1 MKTAATLLAV
11 LLFAGLA
18 SSEQREVQVS
28 CSPLGTLEVRGIPK
42 RVSTPAEHREAGF
55 VSATGMWRLA
65 SEGRHAVQ
73 LPRANSVEIVC
84 DEATRR
90 CREAIAMLYGKED
103 AKRVRMDATE
113 GFLDVQTYE
122 YEITEW
128 SDTLIRAITRRPVA
142 DIEIQVSLSN
152 QTASRLYRERPDATD
167 KPISNHYVL
176 D

>member
-18 SSEQREVQVS
+18 GSDQREVEVS

-42 RVSTPAEHREAGF
+42 RVGTVAEHPEPAF
-55 VSATGMWRLA
+55 VSATGMWRLV

-84 DEATRR
+84 DEPTRR
-90 CREAIAMLYGKED
+90 CREAIAMLYSKED
-103 AKRVRMDATE
+103 AKRARMDTVE

-128 SDTLIRAITRRPVA
+128 SDTLIRAIARRPVA
-142 DIEIQVSLSN
+142 DIEIQISLSN
-152 QTASRLYRERPDATD
+152 RAASRLYRERADATV